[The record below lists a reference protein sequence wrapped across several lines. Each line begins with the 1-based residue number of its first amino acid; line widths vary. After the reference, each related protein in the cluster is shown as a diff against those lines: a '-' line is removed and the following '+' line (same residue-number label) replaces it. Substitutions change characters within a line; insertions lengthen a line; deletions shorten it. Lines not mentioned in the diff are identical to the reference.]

1 MRGTSNPTLH
11 AVGTITGFKQE
22 SESMVCV
29 TIKSVGKMS
38 TDGSD
43 FEVDIKLFAPR
54 RSVKD
59 FRLGDLFQIDL
70 SQTDTV
76 IR

>member
-1 MRGTSNPTLH
+1 MRGASNPTLH
-11 AVGTITGFKQE
+11 AVGSITGFKQV
-22 SESMVCV
+22 SESTISV
-29 TIKSVGKMS
+29 TVKSVGKMS

-43 FEVDIKLFAPR
+43 FEMEIKLFAPR

-70 SQTDTV
+70 GQTDTV